1 MLLWAFLLRFFM
13 GLYFFVTNSCE
24 LDVRLTG
31 SLGLLFEGMK
41 RKYGLFEFGN
51 IDNTPL
57 AFSKYSDLHRSGTNA
72 FDRFSVRG
80 FLSELDKVK
89 LKPGIPAGFSWE
101 VSKVV
106 LA

>member
-1 MLLWAFLLRFFM
+1 MLLWTFLLRFFM

-24 LDVRLTG
+24 LNVRLTS

-41 RKYGLFEFGN
+41 HIYGFFELGN
-51 IDNTPL
+51 IDNAPL
-57 AFSKYSDLHRSGTNA
+57 AFSMYSDFHRSGTNA
-72 FDRFSVRG
+72 FDRFPVRG

-89 LKPGIPAGFSWE
+89 LKPGIPAGFSRK